1 MGATSTISSTV
12 ATAEATAQSRLEKK
26 FIKQHSS
33 DHNRVGAAH
42 QRGYD
47 IFAHRRYKYQQG
59 TGDNAGTAKGRVT
72 STNRRH
78 GRAPKSDAAS
88 SKLIS
93 NHSKLAYKGNII
105 KGR

>member
-33 DHNRVGAAH
+33 DHNRVSAAH

-59 TGDNAGTAKGRVT
+59 TGDNA
-72 STNRRH
+72 RH
-78 GRAPKSDAAS
+78 RQGQGDINKSPPRSGAQVGCRFQQTDIQS
-88 SKLIS
+88 FQV
-93 NHSKLAYKGNII
+93 GV
-105 KGR
+105 